1 MAEWVSN
8 PQSANTKQKNK
19 ATENIVTGGTREK
32 VVDWVLGA
40 LPIASLLGLWHL
52 VAVFGDV
59 PTYLLPAPLD
69 VAETFWEELVGGNI
83 ALHVQLSL
91 SHYLLGLGAGIA
103 LGVPLGL
110 LVGSVSLAS
119 KLLEPLVSLL
129 RPIPPL
135 AWIPFAILVIGINT
149 QAAAFIIGLGAF
161 YINFYNTLAGVRSID
176 RKLVEAAR
184 TLGDHPLGIIWR
196 VVVPSALPHILTGIR
211 ISIGQGWM
219 TVVAAEMFGIRG
231 LGQRLMDAAGLL
243 AMEIVITY
251 MIVIGV
257 IHLGMDL
264 GFRWIESYILR
275 WR

>member
-1 MAEWVSN
+1 
-8 PQSANTKQKNK
+8 
-19 ATENIVTGGTREK
+19 
-32 VVDWVLGA
+32 
-40 LPIASLLGLWHL
+40 
-52 VAVFGDV
+52 
-59 PTYLLPAPLD
+59 
-69 VAETFWEELVGGNI
+69 
-83 ALHVQLSL
+83 
-91 SHYLLGLGAGIA
+91 
-103 LGVPLGL
+103 
-110 LVGSVSLAS
+110 
-119 KLLEPLVSLL
+119 
-129 RPIPPL
+129 
-135 AWIPFAILVIGINT
+135 
-149 QAAAFIIGLGAF
+149 
-161 YINFYNTLAGVRSID
+161 
-176 RKLVEAAR
+176 
-184 TLGDHPLGIIWR
+184 PLGIIWR

>member
-1 MAEWVSN
+1 KLTLPTSN
-8 PQSANTKQKNK
+8 P
-19 ATENIVTGGTREK
+19 R
-32 VVDWVLGA
+32 
-40 LPIASLLGLWHL
+40 
-52 VAVFGDV
+52 
-59 PTYLLPAPLD
+59 
-69 VAETFWEELVGGNI
+69 
-83 ALHVQLSL
+83 
-91 SHYLLGLGAGIA
+91 
-103 LGVPLGL
+103 
-110 LVGSVSLAS
+110 GSVSLAS